1 MEAQER
7 EEGVET
13 LEQELITQLNHLEEE
28 VNINIQVRNETNSK
42 IREMVESLNTE
53 LEKKIENE

>member
-13 LEQELITQLNHLEEE
+13 LEQELLAQLNHLEEE